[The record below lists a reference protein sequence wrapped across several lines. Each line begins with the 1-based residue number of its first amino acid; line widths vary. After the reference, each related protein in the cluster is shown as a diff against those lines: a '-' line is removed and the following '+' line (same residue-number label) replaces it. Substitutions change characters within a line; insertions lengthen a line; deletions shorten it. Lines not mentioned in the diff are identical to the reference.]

1 MVFFRK
7 DNPALWAEFT
17 AHIRDVV
24 GDWTDDQI
32 AAVASKVL
40 ARSPGALM
48 DSIAEVFVYCGAAL
62 KSGDEEAVAT
72 VELWQMPELPIEI
85 EIIDGKIY
93 HRLAPETQIEIIEE
107 AGHE

>member
-1 MVFFRK
+1 MASLRK
-7 DNPALWAEFT
+7 DNPALWGEFT

-32 AAVASKVL
+32 AAVASKVR

-48 DSIAEVFVYCGAAL
+48 DGIAEVFVYCGAAL
-62 KSGDEEAVAT
+62 KSGDEEAIAV

-85 EIIDGKIY
+85 EIIDGKVY
-93 HRLAPETQIEIIEE
+93 HRISPDVDVEIVQ
-107 AGHE
+107 

>member
-1 MVFFRK
+1 MTSLRK

-32 AAVASKVL
+32 AAVASKVR

-48 DSIAEVFVYCGAAL
+48 DSIAEVFVYCGAVEAEWQRLTTLRAARRAL
-62 KSGDEEAVAT
+62 EEQ
-72 VELWQMPELPIEI
+72 E
-85 EIIDGKIY
+85 
-93 HRLAPETQIEIIEE
+93 R
-107 AGHE
+107 

>member
-1 MVFFRK
+1 MTSLRK

-17 AHIRDVV
+17 ARIRDVV

-32 AAVASKVL
+32 AAVASKVR

-48 DSIAEVFVYCGAAL
+48 DGIAEVFVYCDAAL
-62 KSGDEEAVAT
+62 KSGDEEAIAA

-85 EIIDGKIY
+85 EIIDGKVY
-93 HRLAPETQIEIIEE
+93 HLISPDVDVEIVQ
-107 AGHE
+107 

>member
-1 MVFFRK
+1 MASLRK

-17 AHIRDVV
+17 AHVRDVV

-32 AAVASKVL
+32 AAVASKVR
-40 ARSPGALM
+40 AKSPEALM

-62 KSGDEEAVAT
+62 KSGDEEAIAA

-85 EIIDGKIY
+85 EIIDGKVY
-93 HRLAPETQIEIIEE
+93 HCISPDVDVEIVQ
-107 AGHE
+107 